1 VPTIALMDE
10 LLWLVK
16 ALVAVAAIGG
26 IALKAMTAGWITP
39 KFLSG
44 EKKRGARRG
53 VPIHAYVGA
62 NGGGKTLA
70 MIHDT
75 LPSLAAGRRVLSNVP
90 LLDPATG
97 EPHPL
102 WVPLRSWVQLLEA
115 EHCDVLLDEAQGVV
129 NSRESSAM
137 PVQMLT
143 MLMQLRKRDV
153 CLRLTAPNFAR
164 IDKAV
169 REVCQAVTVCRGYLP
184 MAPQRIAR
192 DAARCTDCIHEPV
205 IDDGELVAVPTPC
218 AKHEARLWSMKQCF
232 WWRTYDAMEWEQFSL
247 QQVENIKPLATSWYW
262 RPGRDAEKVYD
273 TLGQVEVMD
282 HLSDAGLCAHC
293 GGKRMHRK
301 CSCEAPASGGGSAA
315 TEPTT
320 APPAPRLPRPIRA

>member
-1 VPTIALMDE
+1 MLGGLGILFA
-10 LLWLVK
+10 LVK
-16 ALVAVAAIGG
+16 VAAGVGVVALVVMKLIVSGR
-26 IALKAMTAGWITP
+26 WRP
-39 KFLSG
+39 KFLDG
-44 EKKRGARRG
+44 VKKRGARRA
-53 VPIHAYVGA
+53 VPIHCYVGA

-75 LPSLAAGRRVLSNVP
+75 IPSLAAGRRVLSNVP
-90 LLDPATG
+90 LLDPSTG

-164 IDKAV
+164 VDKAV
-169 REVCQAVTVCRGYLP
+169 REVCQAVTVCRGYMP
-184 MAPQRIAR
+184 MHDRQLQREAMECEACR
-192 DAARCTDCIHEPV
+192 AAVEDV
-205 IDDGELVAVPTPC
+205 DGPGACP
-218 AKHEARLWSMKQCF
+218 KHQGRLWSMKRLF

-247 QQVENIKPLATSWYW
+247 QQVEDVKPLATSWYW
-262 RPGRDAEKVYD
+262 RPGRMAEKVYD

-293 GGKRMHRK
+293 GGKRAHRR
-301 CSCEAPASGGGSAA
+301 CSCDDGGDGGSEA
-315 TEPTT
+315 TTSRRSPVRSLRQTVEECH
-320 APPAPRLPRPIRA
+320 PRGRAG